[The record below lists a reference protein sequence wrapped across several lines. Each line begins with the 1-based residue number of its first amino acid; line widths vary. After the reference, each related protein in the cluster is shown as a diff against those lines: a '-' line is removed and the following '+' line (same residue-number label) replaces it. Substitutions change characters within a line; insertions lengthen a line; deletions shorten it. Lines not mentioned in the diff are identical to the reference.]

1 MKWKSSLTISLL
13 DFDYLPDE
21 DGKEVDVK
29 MRMKKFERMN
39 LIFEFSVSKLG
50 YMAIFMKMW
59 EKNTDPF
66 LIEVEMKM

>member
-13 DFDYLPDE
+13 NFDYLPDE

>member
-1 MKWKSSLTISLL
+1 MKWKSSFTISLL
-13 DFDYLPDE
+13 NFDYLPDE

-50 YMAIFMKMW
+50 YMTIFMKMW